1 MKYEWIKLRYT
12 FEGVRV
18 EEKWVRIPITGNKEQ
33 DEQYEHFLADYLS
46 PKVDCSEV
54 GRSKT
59 KPANF

>member
-46 PKVDCSEV
+46 PKGDCSEV